1 MSINESLLLVAAV
14 VIVSFFALRAY
25 KSRRSADAQKAREAT
40 EEAARAAAED
50 AKRAAAERQAAEDAK
65 RAAAER
71 QAAEEAKRAA
81 AERQAAEEAKRA
93 AAERQAAEEAAQ
105 VEADRKAVEEA
116 LRAEEEERLAVAEAI
131 ARETERQAAEE
142 SARRDTERKAAE
154 EAQRLAA
161 ASAPPVAPAKAKTP
175 EETVV
180 MIADDSKV
188 VRVKTGRLLGTQR
201 YQVVMAEDGLDA
213 AQQIE
218 AALPDVLITDVD
230 MPGMSGLQLAR
241 QLRANAATA
250 RLPIIMVTS
259 DSEQLRGE
267 ADAAGVDVLLG
278 KPYPEEQL
286 IAHIQRLANSQGS
299 A

>member
-1 MSINESLLLVAAV
+1 
-14 VIVSFFALRAY
+14 
-25 KSRRSADAQKAREAT
+25 
-40 EEAARAAAED
+40 
-50 AKRAAAERQAAEDAK
+50 
-65 RAAAER
+65 
-71 QAAEEAKRAA
+71 
-81 AERQAAEEAKRA
+81 
-93 AAERQAAEEAAQ
+93 
-105 VEADRKAVEEA
+105 
-116 LRAEEEERLAVAEAI
+116 
-131 ARETERQAAEE
+131 
-142 SARRDTERKAAE
+142 
-154 EAQRLAA
+154 
-161 ASAPPVAPAKAKTP
+161 
-175 EETVV
+175 

-213 AQQIE
+213 AQQIK